1 MTVVDPDRL
10 RAAVVR
16 ADGMYR
22 AVEAVASTGSTNA
35 DLARVARASGTSG
48 RVLVADHQSAGRGR
62 RDRGW
67 SATPGTSQAIS
78 VLWHPRR
85 DDQWSW
91 LPLLTGIAVCDTAR
105 AFGVGAR
112 LKWPNDVL
120 VPEADP
126 ERTGQKLAGL
136 LAERVDTPHGSACV
150 LGIGLNTTADVAD
163 LPVPTATSLV
173 LSGAAE
179 PLDVTAV
186 VADLLFRLERLLRWW
201 ESGEQ
206 DDLLVDL
213 YTNRCS
219 TLGRRVR
226 ADLGSSQLIGEA
238 VRVDPD
244 GSLVLRVDGTEHRVV
259 AGDVVHLR

>member
-1 MTVVDPDRL
+1 MTTVDPHRL
-10 RAAVVR
+10 RAAAVR
-16 ADGMYR
+16 DDGLYR
-22 AVEAVASTGSTNA
+22 CVEVVASTGSTNA
-35 DLARVARASGTSG
+35 DLARLAREQGASG

-67 SATPGTSQAIS
+67 SATPGTSQAVS

-85 DDQWSW
+85 DDHWSW
-91 LPLLTGIAVCDTAR
+91 LPLVTGIAVCDTAR
-105 AFGVGAR
+105 AFGVGAS

-120 VPEADP
+120 VPDTDP
-126 ERTGQKLAGL
+126 ARAGQKLAGL
-136 LAERVDTPHGSACV
+136 LSERVDTPHGPACV
-150 LGIGLNTTADVAD
+150 LGIGLNTTAGVSD

-213 YTNRCS
+213 YANRCS

-226 ADLGSSQLIGEA
+226 ADLGSSQLVGEA
-238 VRVDPD
+238 VRVGSD
-244 GSLVLRVDGTEHRVV
+244 GSLVLRADGVEHPVV